1 MSRKSWLILPLC
13 LPLMVGLAALARAP
27 ADPDL
32 VVRYLRIGV
41 VETGARGFDM
51 GASLAAMLSRPPGM
65 PACSDDRACG
75 VPGMVALAQA
85 QARSADIVADVAA
98 GRIETGLVPA
108 DRVYDA
114 RCQSGKSDSITIIG
128 EMYDEALHVLVRAD
142 SGVGSIA
149 ALKGKRVAIGSPG
162 SPARLL
168 ADRTLSAHG
177 LRRQDI
183 RAVELAGDEALAALA
198 DGKLDALFR
207 IATVP
212 DIALS
217 DLAARSDAPKL
228 RLLPVMGEPAGRLS
242 GLHPFGSMGR
252 IADDAY
258 PGIHGVETLM
268 QPVVWIAGPAVD
280 KELAQNLGRAL
291 ASPPNREVLQHGGR
305 DLPLLRPVA
314 RRMSAPLYPGLGELY
329 RVDPITMACPR
340 GGAR

>member
-13 LPLMVGLAALARAP
+13 LPLVVGLAALARAP

-41 VETGARGFDM
+41 VETGERGFDM

-65 PACSDDRACG
+65 PACTDDRACG

-85 QARSADIVADVAA
+85 QARSADIVADVAM
-98 GRIETGLVPA
+98 GRLETGLVPA
-108 DRVYDA
+108 DRVYAA
-114 RCQSGKSDSITIIG
+114 RCQSTTPDNITILG

-142 SGVGSIA
+142 AGADSIA
-149 ALKGKRVAIGSPG
+149 GLKGKRVAIGPAG

-183 RAVELAGDEALAALA
+183 RAVELAGEEALAALA
-198 DGKLDALFR
+198 GGQVDALFR
-207 IATVP
+207 IAPVP
-212 DIALS
+212 DAALA
-217 DLAARSDAPKL
+217 DLTAHGDVPQL
-228 RLLPVMGEPAGRLS
+228 RLLPVAGEAAGRLS
-242 GLHPFGSMGR
+242 GLHPFGSVGR
-252 IADDAY
+252 IGDGVY
-258 PGIHGVETLM
+258 PGIQGVDTLM

-280 KELAQNLGRAL
+280 KDLARALGRAL
-291 ASPPNREVLQHGGR
+291 TSTPNRAALQKGGR
-305 DLPLLRPVA
+305 DVPLLRPVA
-314 RRMSAPLYPGLGELY
+314 LRMSAPLHPGLDGFY

-340 GGAR
+340 GGPR

>member
-13 LPLMVGLAALARAP
+13 LPLLGLAALARPP

-41 VETGARGFDM
+41 VETGERGFDM

-65 PACSDDRACG
+65 PACADDRACG

-85 QARSADIVADVAA
+85 QARSADIVADVAT
-98 GRIETGLVPA
+98 GRLETGLVPA
-108 DRVYDA
+108 DRVYAA
-114 RCQSGKSDSITIIG
+114 RCQSANPDNITILG
-128 EMYDEALHVLVRAD
+128 EMYDEALHVLVRTDARVD
-142 SGVGSIA
+142 SIA
-149 ALKGKRVAIGSPG
+149 GLKGKRVAIGPAG

-183 RAVELAGDEALAALA
+183 RGVELAGEEALAALA

-207 IATVP
+207 IAAVP
-212 DIALS
+212 DAALA
-217 DLAARSDAPKL
+217 DLTARTDAPPL
-228 RLLPVMGEPAGRLS
+228 RLLPVAGDAVGRLS
-242 GLHPFGSMGR
+242 GLHPFGSVGH
-252 IADDAY
+252 IDDGAY
-258 PGIHGVETLM
+258 PGIKGVDTLM

-280 KELAQNLGRAL
+280 KDLARALGRAL
-291 ASPPNREVLQHGGR
+291 TSTPNRTVLQKGGR
-305 DLPLLRPVA
+305 DVPLLRPVA
-314 RRMSAPLYPGLGELY
+314 LRMSAPLHPGLDGFY

-340 GGAR
+340 GGPR

>member
-1 MSRKSWLILPLC
+1 MSRKYWLILPLC
-13 LPLMVGLAALARAP
+13 LPLVGLAALARAP

-41 VETGARGFDM
+41 VEAGERGFDM

-65 PACSDDRACG
+65 PACADDRACG
-75 VPGMVALAQA
+75 VPGLVALAQA
-85 QARSADIVADVAA
+85 QARSADIVADVAD
-98 GRIETGLVPA
+98 GRIETGLAPA

-114 RCQSGKSDSITIIG
+114 RCQSAKSDSITIIA
-128 EMYDEALHVLVRAD
+128 EIYDEALHVLVRAD
-142 SGVGSIA
+142 AGANTIA
-149 ALKGKRVAIGSPG
+149 GLKGKRVAIGAAG

-183 RAVELAGDEALAALA
+183 RAVELAGGEALDALVS
-198 DGKLDALFR
+198 GKVDALFR
-207 IATVP
+207 ITAVP
-212 DIALS
+212 DPALT
-217 DLAARSDAPKL
+217 DLAERSDAPRL
-228 RLLPVMGEPAGRLS
+228 RLLPVTGDAAGRLS
-242 GLHPFGSMGR
+242 GLHPFGSMGH
-252 IADDAY
+252 IADQAY
-258 PGIHGVETLM
+258 PGMDGVETLM

-280 KELAQNLGRAL
+280 AHLAHNLGQAMTRTA
-291 ASPPNREVLQHGGR
+291 NRKVLQRGDR

-340 GGAR
+340 GGPR

>member
-13 LPLMVGLAALARAP
+13 LPLVGLAALARAP

-41 VETGARGFDM
+41 VEAGERGFDM
-51 GASLAAMLSRPPGM
+51 GSALAVMLSRPPGM
-65 PACSDDRACG
+65 PACTDDRACG

-98 GRIETGLVPA
+98 GRIETGLVPS

-114 RCQSGKSDSITIIG
+114 RCQSAKPDSITIIA

-142 SGVGSIA
+142 IGADTIA
-149 ALKGKRVAIGSPG
+149 GLKGKRVAIGPTG

-168 ADRTLSAHG
+168 AERTLSAHG

-183 RAVELAGDEALAALA
+183 RAVELAGDEALEALA
-198 DGKLDALFR
+198 GGRVDALFR
-207 IATVP
+207 IAAVP
-212 DIALS
+212 DTALT
-217 DLAARSDAPKL
+217 DLTARTDAPRL
-228 RLLPVMGEPAGRLS
+228 RLLPVAGDAAGRLS
-242 GLHPFGSMGR
+242 GLHPFGSVGH
-252 IADDAY
+252 IGDGAY
-258 PGIHGVETLM
+258 PGIGGVATLM

-280 KELAQNLGRAL
+280 TDLARSLGRAL
-291 ASPPNREVLQHGGR
+291 TSTPNRAALQRGER

-314 RRMSAPLYPGLGELY
+314 LRMSAPLHPGLDGFY

-340 GGAR
+340 GGPR

>member
-13 LPLMVGLAALARAP
+13 LPLVVGLAALARAP
-27 ADPDL
+27 AEPDL

-41 VETGARGFDM
+41 VEAGERGFDM

-65 PACSDDRACG
+65 PTCADDRACG
-75 VPGMVALAQA
+75 IPGLVALAQA

-98 GRIETGLVPA
+98 GRIETGLAPA

-114 RCQSGKSDSITIIG
+114 RCQSAKPDNITIIG
-128 EMYDEALHVLVRAD
+128 EMYDEALHILVRAD
-142 SGVGSIA
+142 AGADSVAG
-149 ALKGKRVAIGSPG
+149 LKGKRVAIGPAG

-198 DGKLDALFR
+198 DGRLDALFR
-207 IATVP
+207 IAAVP
-212 DIALS
+212 DAA
-217 DLAARSDAPKL
+217 LAALTARTDAPDL
-228 RLLPVMGEPAGRLS
+228 HLLPVVGDAAGRLS
-242 GLHPFGSMGR
+242 GLHPFGSVGH
-252 IADDAY
+252 IDDGVY
-258 PGIHGVETLM
+258 PGLKGVDTLM

-280 KELAQNLGRAL
+280 KDLARALGRAL
-291 ASPPNREVLQHGGR
+291 TSKPNRAALQGGER
-305 DLPLLRPVA
+305 DLTLLRPVA
-314 RRMSAPLYPGLGELY
+314 LRMSAPLHPGLDGFY

-340 GGAR
+340 GGPR